1 MKIIRQHNLGQR
13 QQGISLLIAL
23 IFLLVI
29 TVLAIANMREVSL
42 ESRITGNMIEQK
54 QLLNVAEAS
63 VRDGERRVLQ
73 RMSPQEPSADC
84 EGIAPGKLCLL
95 NKAPDY
101 SIDASNVQVYSP
113 DDETELYG
121 AAVWYAQPAPGGE
134 VQGESE
140 NPEYG
145 NAGRAIGVFRYEI
158 NGVANNNGLGTA
170 VRTTVA
176 LNSKGRIE
184 SE

>member
-1 MKIIRQHNLGQR
+1 MNNHRHYHLGQR
-13 QQGISLLIAL
+13 QQGVSLLIAL

-63 VRDGERRVLQ
+63 VRDGERRTVQ
-73 RMSPQEPSADC
+73 RGPQEPTSTC
-84 EGIAPGKLCLL
+84 ENLLSGELCLL
-95 NKAPDY
+95 NRKPAY
-101 SIDASNVQVYSP
+101 AIDATNKQVYSP
-113 DDETELYG
+113 DDKTELYG
-121 AAVWYAQPAPGGE
+121 NATWYAQIAPGGE
-134 VQGESE
+134 LQGESE

-145 NAGRAIGVFRYEI
+145 NMLLGIGIFRYEVT
-158 NGVANNNGLGTA
+158 GMASSNGLNSA
-170 VRTTVA
+170 VRSTIA

-184 SE
+184 TE